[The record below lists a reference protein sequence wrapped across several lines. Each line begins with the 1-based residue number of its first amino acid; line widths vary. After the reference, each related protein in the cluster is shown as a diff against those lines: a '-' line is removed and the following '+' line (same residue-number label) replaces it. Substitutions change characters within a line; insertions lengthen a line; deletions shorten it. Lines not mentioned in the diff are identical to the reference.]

1 MIHFFFTQESQEM
14 EVTKV
19 LIAVT
24 FVATLCSIALSAPVK
39 PSPTDIQVLA
49 DVISRVVKNGTQEV

>member
-1 MIHFFFTQESQEM
+1 M

-24 FVATLCSIALSAPVK
+24 FVATLSSVTLSAPVK
-39 PSPTDIQVLA
+39 PSPTEIQVLA
-49 DVISRVVKNGTQEV
+49 DVISRVVKNATQEV